1 MGWILAVAVAAASAG
16 CQTSRGDAATGSLSA
31 GMVKKSVVK
40 GKTTQ
45 TEVLEIFG
53 PPDLLTHTD
62 GAETWTY
69 DKTTYDVET
78 TGSYFTVLLAGSS
91 RDTTKSSSRST
102 MVIIY
107 FDANEVVRDFRLSVV
122 RY

>member
-1 MGWILAVAVAAASAG
+1 MAVAIAATAAG
-16 CQTSRGDAATGSLSA
+16 CQTSGSNTTTGGSLSA
-31 GMVKKSVVK
+31 GMVKKSVIK

-69 DKTTYDVET
+69 DKTTYDFET
-78 TGSYFTVLLAGSS
+78 TSSYFTVVLAGAGK
-91 RDTTKSSSRST
+91 DTARSSSRST